1 MHGIFGDLF
10 GSLTGFFDESGIA
23 IVGGVGV
30 FITILALGRAFV
42 AHDPMAARLK
52 SHQERRQHLL
62 QEILTGDKQHK
73 AAKQASVNLMRQ
85 LVEKLKLT
93 RGDDA
98 RKTVDK
104 LAQAGWR
111 SRDQLI
117 LFLGTRL
124 VLPFV
129 AGGGALLF
137 LAYAGSEISTMS
149 TLLVAGG
156 GVLCG
161 GYLPVVFLRNA
172 ISKHYQKLRR
182 QLPDGLDL
190 LVICAEAGLSLDAAL
205 TRVARELGG
214 SAPELADELGL
225 TSIELGF
232 LPNRRQAL
240 LNLVRRVDLPPFR
253 AVINT
258 LMQTERYGTPLAHSL
273 RVLASEFRDE
283 RMMRAEEKAARLPA
297 IMTVPMILFILPAL
311 FVVLIGPAIVQVI
324 ETFK

>member
-1 MHGIFGDLF
+1 MNGIFGDL
-10 GSLTGFFDESGIA
+10 LTSTVGFFDESGIA
-23 IVGGVGV
+23 IVGGIGV

-62 QEILTGDKQHK
+62 QEILTGDRQQK

-117 LFLGTRL
+117 LYLGSRL

-129 AGGGALLF
+129 FGGGALAF
-137 LAYAGSEISTMS
+137 VAYAGSELSTMS
-149 TLLVAGG
+149 TLIVAGG
-156 GVLCG
+156 GVLFG
-161 GYLPVVFLRNA
+161 GYAPVIFLKNA
-172 ISKHYQKLRR
+172 TSKRYLKLRR

-240 LNLVRRVDLPPFR
+240 LNLIRRVDLPPFR

-311 FVVLIGPAIVQVI
+311 FVVLIGPAIVQVL

>member
-1 MHGIFGDLF
+1 MHGIFGDLL

-117 LFLGTRL
+117 LFLGYPTGAAVRRRWRR
-124 VLPFV
+124 
-129 AGGGALLF
+129 AALLGLCRQRDLDDEHAPGGRWRRAVRRI
-137 LAYAGSEISTMS
+137 LACRLS
-149 TLLVAGG
+149 
-156 GVLCG
+156 
-161 GYLPVVFLRNA
+161 PHA
-172 ISKHYQKLRR
+172 ISKRYQKLRR

-205 TRVARELGG
+205 TPRRPAS
-214 SAPELADELGL
+214 SAAPPRSSPTSSGL
-225 TSIELGF
+225 TSIELG
-232 LPNRRQAL
+232 LSAQPPPGAPQPGPARRPA
-240 LNLVRRVDLPPFR
+240 PFR

-258 LMQTERYGTPLAHSL
+258 LMQTERYGTPLAPL
-273 RVLASEFRDE
+273 APRAGERVPR
-283 RMMRAEEKAARLPA
+283 RAHECGRKRKRRACRRS
-297 IMTVPMILFILPAL
+297 
-311 FVVLIGPAIVQVI
+311 
-324 ETFK
+324 

>member
-137 LAYAGSEISTMS
+137 LAYAGSEISFASWYSPITGAPPMPMP
-149 TLLVAGG
+149 
-156 GVLCG
+156 
-161 GYLPVVFLRNA
+161 LPL
-172 ISKHYQKLRR
+172 
-182 QLPDGLDL
+182 
-190 LVICAEAGLSLDAAL
+190 
-205 TRVARELGG
+205 
-214 SAPELADELGL
+214 
-225 TSIELGF
+225 
-232 LPNRRQAL
+232 
-240 LNLVRRVDLPPFR
+240 
-253 AVINT
+253 
-258 LMQTERYGTPLAHSL
+258 
-273 RVLASEFRDE
+273 
-283 RMMRAEEKAARLPA
+283 
-297 IMTVPMILFILPAL
+297 
-311 FVVLIGPAIVQVI
+311 
-324 ETFK
+324 